1 MTHPTLIAVI
11 EGYAAIFNRRDLN
24 GDIIAP
30 GAFARTL
37 KAGTTIRM
45 LYQHAAETPIG
56 RWTSLKEDARGLY
69 VKGEII
75 LSSPRA
81 NEVYELLAGGAL
93 DGLSIGYQTVRA
105 RKPRRGERRILDLD
119 LWEVSVVTFPMASGA
134 RITHVGAP
142 QPIHQP
148 NPASA
153 TLLVARDSA
162 LTAARGSANDT
173 APFAN
178 RRALAP
184 PPASA
189 RHFADALRSAAS
201 LLSVQGV

>member
-1 MTHPTLIAVI
+1 MTNTPLTAPI

-30 GAFARTL
+30 GAFARSL
-37 KAGTTIRM
+37 KKRAPVRM

-56 RWTSLKEDARGLY
+56 RWTSLKEDTRGLF

-75 LSSPRA
+75 LLSPRA
-81 NEVYELLAGGAL
+81 SEVYELLAGGAL

-105 RKPRRGERRILDLD
+105 QKPRRGERRILDLD

-134 RITHVGAP
+134 RVTRVGAP
-142 QPIHQP
+142 QSIHQP

-153 TLLVARDSA
+153 TPLVARELA
-162 LTAARGSANDT
+162 LTAARGCASDT